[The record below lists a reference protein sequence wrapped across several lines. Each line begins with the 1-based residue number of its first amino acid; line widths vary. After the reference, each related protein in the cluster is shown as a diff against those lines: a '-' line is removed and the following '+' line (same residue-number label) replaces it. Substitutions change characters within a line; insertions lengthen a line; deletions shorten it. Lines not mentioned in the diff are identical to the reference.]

1 MERINLFGRFKTVL
15 TLTGAIGLFT
25 PFAPTAA
32 DAAGTNTTGDD
43 WQFTVEAYGYLPT
56 IGGTLT
62 TGDDI
67 ELEFDD
73 ILENLDFTFLGVL
86 QARKGK
92 WAIVSDVSYLKL
104 SADEGGN
111 RTVPLGSFNVPTRVD
126 IGVEMTTWIVNLAG
140 SYRVYQTD
148 KYDVQLLAGARYFY
162 LDTKAELDTSIV
174 PAGGT
179 EVDADDDVWDGIVG
193 VRGLANLS
201 DKWWLTY
208 RFDVGSGG
216 SDLTWNASAQFGRKY
231 DWGSLAAGYRY
242 LHYDFDSDFT
252 LMKDLDVY
260 GPFLGAVWEF

>member
-1 MERINLFGRFKTVL
+1 MTVAW
-15 TLTGAIGLFT
+15 LTGAIGWFT
-25 PFAPTAA
+25 PFAANAA
-32 DAAGTNTTGDD
+32 DSAGNTATSDD
-43 WQFTVEAYGYLPT
+43 WQFKVQAYGWLPT
-56 IGGTLT
+56 IEGTLPT
-62 TGDDI
+62 DNDI
-67 ELEFDD
+67 ELKIDD
-73 ILENLDFTFLGVL
+73 IFDYLDMTFMGAF
-86 QARKGK
+86 QARRDK
-92 WAIVSDVSYLKL
+92 WAIVSDVVYLKL
-104 SADEGGN
+104 STDEGGKT
-111 RTVPLGSFNVPTRVD
+111 TVPVGPLNVPTRVD

-140 SYRVYQTD
+140 AYRVYQTD

-174 PAGGT
+174 PAGGV
-179 EVDADDDVWDGIVG
+179 EVDADDDVWDGIIG

>member
-25 PFAPTAA
+25 PFASTAA
-32 DAAGTNTTGDD
+32 DSAGTNTTDDD

-56 IGGTLT
+56 IEGTLT

-126 IGVEMTTWIVNLAG
+126 IGVEVEGLLVNLAG
-140 SYRVYQTD
+140 AYRVHQAETF
-148 KYDVQLLAGARYFY
+148 DVQILAGARYIS
-162 LDTKAELDTSIV
+162 LDVEAELDASLI
-174 PAGGT
+174 PG
-179 EVDADDDVWDGIVG
+179 EKLVDQSNDLWDAIIG

-208 RFDVGSGG
+208 RFDIGSGG
-216 SDLTWNASAQFGRKY
+216 SDLSWIGSAQFGRKY
-231 DWGSLAAGYRY
+231 DWGSLAVGYRY
-242 LHYDFDSDFT
+242 IHTDFGSDFK
-252 LMKDLDVY
+252 LVKELDVH
-260 GPFLGAVWEF
+260 GPLIGAVWEF